1 MPQSDRLVRTSD
13 CFQLWPGQDNVRFFA
28 LVTMFITGFTTGLFL
43 VGRQMRVGLLAILLL
58 MAGLAGPLGIAAA
71 ALPDDQRYPAS
82 GDRLLLWVSY
92 ERGRAATEIS
102 AAEALAEAGVEVWSL
117 DPTSSYFLPQLGR
130 SMDAVPQE
138 DVADWMRAA
147 LASGKQVT
155 IYAVA
160 RAAVPVLRGLAA
172 LEPAQ
177 RAAVCVMLMYPNIY
191 REAEPLAEPDYL
203 DFGSLEGV
211 RIRILQP
218 RRSAATPWLPGR
230 LEALQKLGATVSA
243 VILENL
249 RENFWARESPTEFEM
264 SEGRRLDAVLLRE
277 MESWGCHQE

>member
-1 MPQSDRLVRTSD
+1 MPQADRLVITSD
-13 CFQLWPGQDNVRFFA
+13 CFQLWLGQDDVRFFA
-28 LVTMFITGFTTGLFL
+28 LVTMFITGLFL
-43 VGRQMRVGLLAILLL
+43 IRRQMRVGLLAILLL
-58 MAGLAGPLGIAAA
+58 MAGVAGPLGIAAA
-71 ALPDDQRYPAS
+71 ALLDDQRYPAS

-92 ERGRAATEIS
+92 ERGRAPAEAS
-102 AAEALAEAGVEVWSL
+102 GAEALAAAGVEVWSL

-177 RAAVCVMLMYPNIY
+177 RAAICVMLMYPNIY

-203 DFGSLEGV
+203 DFGSLEGA

-230 LEALQKLGATVSA
+230 VEALEMQGANVSS

-249 RENFWARESPTEFEM
+249 RENFWAREIPTEFETI
-264 SEGRRLDAVLLRE
+264 EGRRLDAILLRE
-277 MESWGCHQE
+277 MESWGCR

>member
-1 MPQSDRLVRTSD
+1 
-13 CFQLWPGQDNVRFFA
+13 
-28 LVTMFITGFTTGLFL
+28 MFITGLFL
-43 VGRQMRVGLLAILLL
+43 VRRQMRVGLLAILLS
-58 MAGLAGPLGIAAA
+58 MAGIAGPLGIAAA
-71 ALPDDQRYPAS
+71 ALLDDQRYTAS

-92 ERGRAATEIS
+92 ERGRAAAEVS
-102 AAEALAEAGVEVWSL
+102 AAKVLAEAGVEVWSL
-117 DPTSSYFLPQLGR
+117 DPTSSYFLPQLAR

-138 DVADWMRAA
+138 DMADWMRAA

-172 LEPAQ
+172 LESAQ
-177 RAAVCVMLMYPNIY
+177 RATICVMLMYPNIY

-203 DFGSLEGV
+203 DFGSLE
-211 RIRILQP
+211 RAQIRILQP

-230 LEALQKLGATVSA
+230 VEALQRQGANVSA

-249 RENFWARESPTEFEM
+249 RENFWARETPTEFEV

-277 MESWGCHQE
+277 MESWGCHQQ

>member
-1 MPQSDRLVRTSD
+1 VPQADRLVKTSD
-13 CFQLWPGQDNVRFFA
+13 CFQLWFGQDEVRFFA
-28 LVTMFITGFTTGLFL
+28 LVTMFITGLFL
-43 VGRQMRVGLLAILLL
+43 VRRQMRIGLLAILLL
-58 MAGLAGPLGIAAA
+58 MAGVTGPLGIAAA
-71 ALPDDQRYPAS
+71 ALLDDQRYPAS

-92 ERGRAATEIS
+92 ERGRAAAEIS

-130 SMDAVPQE
+130 SMDVVPQE
-138 DVADWMRAA
+138 DVADWMRTA

-177 RAAVCVMLMYPNIY
+177 RAAICVMLMYPNIY

-249 RENFWARESPTEFEM
+249 RENFWAREAPTEFEM

>member
-1 MPQSDRLVRTSD
+1 VPQADRLVKTSD
-13 CFQLWPGQDNVRFFA
+13 CFQLWLGQDDVRFFA
-28 LVTMFITGFTTGLFL
+28 LVTMFITGLFL
-43 VGRQMRVGLLAILLL
+43 VRRQMRVGLLAILLL
-58 MAGLAGPLGIAAA
+58 MAGVAGPLGIAAA
-71 ALPDDQRYPAS
+71 ALPDDQRYPAN

-92 ERGRAATEIS
+92 ERGRAPAEAS
-102 AAEALAEAGVEVWSL
+102 GAEALAAAGVEVWSL

-177 RAAVCVMLMYPNIY
+177 RAAICVMLMYPNIY

-203 DFGSLEGV
+203 DFGSLEGA

-230 LEALQKLGATVSA
+230 VEALEMQGANVSS

-249 RENFWARESPTEFEM
+249 RENFWAREMPTEFETI
-264 SEGRRLDAVLLRE
+264 EGRRLDAILLRE
-277 MESWGCHQE
+277 MESWGCR

>member
-1 MPQSDRLVRTSD
+1 
-13 CFQLWPGQDNVRFFA
+13 
-28 LVTMFITGFTTGLFL
+28 MFITGLFL
-43 VGRQMRVGLLAILLL
+43 VRRQMRVGLLAILLS
-58 MAGLAGPLGIAAA
+58 MAGIAGPLGIAAA
-71 ALPDDQRYPAS
+71 ALLDDQRYPAS

-92 ERGRAATEIS
+92 ERGRAAAEIS
-102 AAEALAEAGVEVWSL
+102 AAKVLAEAGVEVWSF
-117 DPTSSYFLPQLGR
+117 DPTSSYFLPQLAR
-130 SMDAVPQE
+130 SMDVVPVE
-138 DVADWMRAA
+138 DVVDWMRAA

-177 RAAVCVMLMYPNIY
+177 RATICVMLMYPNIY
-191 REAEPLAEPDYL
+191 REAEPLAEPEYL
-203 DFGSLEGV
+203 DFGSLEGA

-230 LEALQKLGATVSA
+230 VEALQRRGANVSA

-249 RENFWARESPTEFEM
+249 RENFWARETPTEFEV

-277 MESWGCHQE
+277 MESWGCHQQ

>member
-1 MPQSDRLVRTSD
+1 VLKADRLVKTSD
-13 CFQLWPGQDNVRFFA
+13 CFQLWFGQDEVRFFA
-28 LVTMFITGFTTGLFL
+28 LVTMFITGLFL
-43 VGRQMRVGLLAILLL
+43 VRRQMRIGLLAILLL
-58 MAGLAGPLGIAAA
+58 MAGVTGPLGIAAA
-71 ALPDDQRYPAS
+71 ALLDDQRYPAS

-92 ERGRAATEIS
+92 ERGRAAAEVS

-130 SMDAVPQE
+130 SMDVVPQE
-138 DVADWMRAA
+138 DVADWMRTA

-177 RAAVCVMLMYPNIY
+177 RAAICVMLMYPNIY

-249 RENFWARESPTEFEM
+249 RENFWAREAPTEFEM

>member
-1 MPQSDRLVRTSD
+1 
-13 CFQLWPGQDNVRFFA
+13 
-28 LVTMFITGFTTGLFL
+28 
-43 VGRQMRVGLLAILLL
+43 
-58 MAGLAGPLGIAAA
+58 
-71 ALPDDQRYPAS
+71 
-82 GDRLLLWVSY
+82 
-92 ERGRAATEIS
+92 
-102 AAEALAEAGVEVWSL
+102 
-117 DPTSSYFLPQLGR
+117 
-130 SMDAVPQE
+130 MDAVPQE
-138 DVADWMRAA
+138 DMAGWMRAA

-177 RAAVCVMLMYPNIY
+177 RATICTMLMYPNLY
-191 REAEPLAEPDYL
+191 REAEPLAEPEYL
-203 DFGSLEGV
+203 DFGSLEGA

-230 LEALQKLGATVSA
+230 VEALQGQGAHVSA

-249 RENFWARESPTEFEM
+249 RENFWARETPTEFEV

-277 MESWGCHQE
+277 MESWGCHQQ